1 MVWLIIWFV
10 SMGALGFWFLS
21 CVTSRDMNTLA
32 SMVCEGVRTAEA
44 RVASPRPLPAGM
56 RSAESS

>member
-1 MVWLIIWFV
+1 
-10 SMGALGFWFLS
+10 MGALGFWFLS

-44 RVASPRPLPAGM
+44 WVVSPAAVTGWD
-56 RSAESS
+56 AIG